1 MQVGHRWCV
10 TAGVVLVGAGV
21 IAVSPITVPGP
32 DAYVSDIAL
41 TADDATD
48 IVIDIVRH
56 GQRADPFNQ
65 GITPSPAYPGAPLSE
80 LGHEQAEATA
90 NQLYDELGPVSGIF
104 SGPGLRDTETM
115 TPFAQLEGVNPD
127 NVPILYGLQE
137 IDSGIY
143 AHAPHDSLGGILYE
157 ATAGAW
163 GAGFEL
169 VPMPGS
175 HQVNG
180 VVFQQDFSNAIQTM
194 YDHAIA
200 PDDPVVSD
208 TGDITAVGFNN
219 EASIIAWVLDNVQN
233 PDIPFFTNRAIESL
247 SQPQGLE
254 NYFLHTGGVV
264 EIKGNPTDGWTLVS
278 WDGQDVS
285 QDPGLLTQLFVD
297 FRDLIA
303 KPQAEFWNFLEHD
316 ILGSGTI
323 TDTDTAAAATDLQNV
338 VEGMVQF
345 PGAVFN
351 DIADAFQ

>member
-1 MQVGHRWCV
+1 
-10 TAGVVLVGAGV
+10 
-21 IAVSPITVPGP
+21 
-32 DAYVSDIAL
+32 
-41 TADDATD
+41 
-48 IVIDIVRH
+48 
-56 GQRADPFNQ
+56 
-65 GITPSPAYPGAPLSE
+65 
-80 LGHEQAEATA
+80 
-90 NQLYDELGPVSGIF
+90 
-104 SGPGLRDTETM
+104 M
-115 TPFAQLEGVNPD
+115 TPFSQAEGVDPD

-137 IDSGIY
+137 VDSGIY

-157 ATAGAW
+157 ATIGAW

-180 VVFQQDFSNAIQTM
+180 VVFQDDFGGAIHTM
-194 YDHAIA
+194 YDHAVA

-219 EASIIAWVLDNVQN
+219 EASIIAWVLDNVKN
-233 PDIPFFTNRAIESL
+233 PDLPFFTNRAIESL

-303 KPQAEFWNFLEHD
+303 KPQAEFWNFLETD
-316 ILGSGTI
+316 ILGSGTV
-323 TDTDTAAAATDLQNV
+323 TDTDTAAAAADLQNV
-338 VEGMVQF
+338 VDGIVQF